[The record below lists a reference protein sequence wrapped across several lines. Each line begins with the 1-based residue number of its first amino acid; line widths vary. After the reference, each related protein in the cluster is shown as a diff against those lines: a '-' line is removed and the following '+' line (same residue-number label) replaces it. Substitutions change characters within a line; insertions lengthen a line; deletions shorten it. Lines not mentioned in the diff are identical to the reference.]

1 MEKITLTVGDKLIP
15 VFSSTISHFEVLSID
30 RPNNSLKVRCVSLVN
45 GYSHEEHWDDLDV
58 TEKALEIGEYVLI

>member
-1 MEKITLTVGDKLIP
+1 MGKIILNVGDKLIP

-58 TEKALEIGEYVLI
+58 TEKALGIGEYVLI